1 VLFLRGLLWR
11 RGFTAAVLLVGTISA
26 AVAAIG
32 PLYARAATESTLTDE
47 LRAAGSRAGFSFNFI
62 GLAGDRDAAAADRDL
77 ASRDAVN
84 GFAAPLE
91 ARSVVIT
98 AKAAAD
104 RGPTNSTMAFRSA
117 QCGQVTLVSGR
128 CPTEVGEA
136 MVPANALAAVPNWR
150 VGVNLT
156 LHESINTSQ
165 GIVEGVEYGV
175 VRVVGVY
182 RAHDTTAPY
191 WFARQLFASQYG
203 PGVSSALRLGIDAV
217 FVAAGQFDRMPESM
231 PYQLGEDLP
240 LVPEQIRLADLPRL
254 RHALAT
260 LRSRYPSDAVTPAR
274 PGLNTDLSAV
284 LDDAARDKRQVQ
296 NATLVVVL
304 ELAALS
310 LLVLFQV
317 VGGAVE
323 ARGDEIALAKLRG
336 LRPTRVVAFAL
347 REPVS
352 LLFLAAP
359 IGLLV
364 ALAVARAMGSSVLV
378 AGTPVRLT
386 STTWWTL
393 SGAFAGSAV
402 AAMLAAARVV
412 TRPVLEQWRNTAPKQ
427 HGKRLLLMFDIGFAL
442 VAVGTAIAL
451 RAGSSGHPRVAFLA
465 TPALIVCGAALIGVR
480 VLPRLG
486 RLGLPRTRVSRHIAV
501 FLALRQTVRRPA
513 GLRLAALL
521 AVAAGLATFAVC
533 GEAVAMSNRS
543 ARAQTEL
550 GTPKQVAAQFDVGH
564 DPQKIVEAV
573 DPQHRWAMAT
583 ATWVPDGTL
592 ITGAT
597 ILAPIVGVTPQRL
610 DATMYSVRGQQSAT
624 RLAHDLASGV
634 TPPAQ
639 FTGTRLRVT
648 ITSPGVVGD
657 RSVIELGYRQQHS
670 TAVWVPAA
678 PLLPGTHEYVAS
690 VNCLDD
696 CDFIGIT
703 IGRSIG
709 AAPLVT
715 GSLTVTAVRAD
726 TADGVHPVGARL
738 SDAQAWRADQLGD
751 NSTQRITV
759 SAAGVTT
766 RFSATNGTSPILAYN
781 DAPVHMPVVA
791 TPSAVSQQD
800 STGSVADF
808 SNGLAQYR
816 VQRWASPLPAV
827 LDKGVIA
834 DLDALRIW
842 LPRVVEEAAWTVWL
856 GPHAPHDAVARL
868 RQAGLLVEHVRTE
881 HARVNEL
888 GRQGPALGL
897 LLLLVCAVAA
907 AILAVGGTAVSL
919 LADGRRRSFEL
930 AALRVVGV
938 PQRTLR
944 RSAVAEQALLL
955 GAAVVL
961 GLPSGYVAAAL
972 VLPVVPEFSDA
983 TPVVLRYGPPIVLAV
998 ACAAGFVVLLGITA
1012 FVAGRALARA
1022 AVPAR
1027 LREAMR

>member
-1 VLFLRGLLWR
+1 MLFLRGLLWR
-11 RGFTAAVLLVGTISA
+11 RGFTVAVLVVGLISA

-32 PLYARAATESTLTDE
+32 PLYARAASESTLTDE
-47 LRAAGSRAGFSFNFI
+47 LRSAGARAGLSFNFI
-62 GLAGDRDAAAADRDL
+62 GIAGDRQSAAADRAL
-77 ASRDAVN
+77 AERNQVR

-91 ARSVVIT
+91 ARSVIIT
-98 AKAAAD
+98 AKAPAD
-104 RGPTNSTMAFRSA
+104 RGPTNSTMAFRSG
-117 QCGQVTLVSGR
+117 QCGQVTLEAGR
-128 CPTEVGEA
+128 CPNAVGEA
-136 MVPANALAAVPNWR
+136 MVPANALATVPNWR
-150 VGVNLT
+150 VGQTLT

-175 VRVVGVY
+175 VRIVGVY

-191 WFARQLFASQYG
+191 WFGRQLFASQYG
-203 PGVSSALRLGIDAV
+203 PGVSSALRLGVDAV
-217 FVAAGQFDRMPESM
+217 LVSAAQFDQMPESM
-231 PYQLGEDLP
+231 PFQLGEDLP
-240 LVPEQIRLADLPRL
+240 LIPEQIRLADLPRL
-254 RHALAT
+254 RHELSS
-260 LRSRYPSDAVTPAR
+260 LRTAYPTVAVTLAH
-274 PGLNTDLSAV
+274 PGLNTDLAAV
-284 LDDAARDKRQVQ
+284 LADAARDKRQVQ

-336 LRPTRVVAFAL
+336 LRPARVVAFAL
-347 REPVS
+347 REPVT
-352 LLFLAAP
+352 LLLLAAP
-359 IGLLV
+359 VGLLV
-364 ALAVARAMGSSVLV
+364 ALGVTRAMGSAVLV

-393 SGAFAGSAV
+393 GGAFAGSAV

-412 TRPVLEQWRNTAPKQ
+412 TRPVLEQWRNTAPKR
-427 HGKRLLLMFDIGFAL
+427 HGRRVLLVLDIGFSL
-442 VAVGTAIAL
+442 VAAATAIAL
-451 RAGSSGHPRVAFLA
+451 RTGSSGHPRAVFLA
-465 TPALIVCGAALIGVR
+465 APALIVCAVALVGVR

-486 RLGLPRTRVSRHIAV
+486 RLGLPRTRASRHIAA

-550 GTPKQVAAQFDVGH
+550 GSTKQLAVQYDVGH
-564 DPQKIVEAV
+564 DPESIVNAV

-597 ILAPIVGVTPQRL
+597 IVAPIVGVEPARL
-610 DATMYSVRGQQSAT
+610 DATMYSVRGQRSAGA
-624 RLAHDLASGV
+624 LAHDLTAGV
-634 TPPAQ
+634 TPPAR
-639 FTGTRLRVT
+639 FSGTRLRAT
-648 ITSPGVVGD
+648 ITSPGIVGD
-657 RSVIELGYRQQHS
+657 TSVIELGYRRPHS
-670 TAVWVPAA
+670 DAVWVPTG
-678 PLLPGTHEYVAS
+678 PLLPGTHEYAAPVS
-690 VNCLDD
+690 CLDQ
-696 CDFIGIT
+696 CDFIGVT
-703 IGRSIG
+703 VDRSIH

-715 GSLTVTAVRAD
+715 GSLTVTAVTVD
-726 TADGVHPVGARL
+726 GADGVHPVGARL
-738 SDAQAWRADQLGD
+738 TDAQAWRADELGD
-751 NSTQRITV
+751 NATQQITV
-759 SAAGVTT
+759 SAVGVTT
-766 RFSATNGTSPILAYN
+766 HFSATNGTSPILAYN
-781 DAPVHMPVVA
+781 DAPVDMPVVA

-800 STGSVADF
+800 ATGSLADF
-808 SNGLAQYR
+808 SNGLAHYR
-816 VQRWASPLPAV
+816 VVRWASPLPVV
-827 LDKGVIA
+827 LDKGAIA

-842 LPRVVEEAAWTVWL
+842 LPRMVQESTWSVWL
-856 GPHAPHDAVARL
+856 GPQAPADAIARL
-868 RQAGLLVEHVRTE
+868 SAAGLLVEHVDTE
-881 HARVNEL
+881 HARVALL

-907 AILAVGGTAVSL
+907 AVLAVGGTAVSL
-919 LADGRRRSFEL
+919 LADGRRRAFEL

-938 PQRTLR
+938 RQQTLR

-955 GAAVVL
+955 GAAIVL
-961 GLPSGYVAAAL
+961 GLPSGYLAAVL
-972 VLPVVPEFSDA
+972 VLPVVPEFSDH

-998 ACAAGFVVLLGITA
+998 ACAAAFAVLLGITA
-1012 FVAGRALARA
+1012 VVAGRALVRA